1 LGTKTAGRQTFEY
14 QTILGGVYIYILFS
28 ISHCYTTSNCL
39 ASFLLCEYGD
49 CFSFSLLLLLFVVV
63 ATLSLVRRE
72 QSRNPNVFCYFLNPA
87 SLFGPFIYFCTR
99 ALGREKRRKEQ
110 RRHSVAAPPYV

>member
-72 QSRNPNVFCYFLNPA
+72 QSRNPNVFLLFFKPREYFWA
-87 SLFGPFIYFCTR
+87 VYLFLYARTGTR
-99 ALGREKRRKEQ
+99 EEKKRATP
-110 RRHSVAAPPYV
+110 S